1 MSDQHAPAPEARE
14 RAIPLSRSPLDPE
27 FLLRRGVAEIIPEA
41 ELRAALESGL
51 ALRLKEGF
59 DPSAPDIH
67 LGHAVGLRK
76 LRQFQRLGHKV
87 VLIVGDWTAQIG
99 DPSSRT
105 ATRRMLARDEVLANA
120 ETYMQQFFQLVDRE
134 RTEVAW
140 QSGWFGKFGLADVIQ
155 LTSRFTVAQM
165 LQREDFARRFAEQ
178 RPIAVTEL
186 LYPLLQA
193 YDSVAI
199 RADVEFGGM
208 DQKFNIL
215 VGRELQQMADQRP
228 QQVFLTR
235 LLVGLDGVQKM
246 SKSLGNYIG
255 ITEPAETMYGKVMR
269 LSDAALMDY
278 FELLTDV
285 PDAELRALQRELE
298 AGTLNA
304 MDAKMRLA
312 REIVAQFHSHQAAL
326 AAEETFVREH
336 RQRLVP
342 TEAPP
347 FHLAS
352 PGPWEIVDL
361 LVQAGLAPSRSE
373 GKRLVT
379 EGGVELDGHKITNP
393 RERVTVQEGQILRRG
408 RVHKVRI
415 QLGGGGVQQG

>member
-1 MSDQHAPAPEARE
+1 MKLEGREA
-14 RAIPLSRSPLDPE
+14 AIPLSKSPIDPE
-27 FLLRRGVAEIIPEA
+27 FLLHRGVAEIIPEA
-41 ELRAALESGL
+41 ELRAALESGV

-76 LRQFQRLGHKV
+76 LRQFQTLGHKV

-99 DPSSRT
+99 DPTGRQ
-105 ATRRMLARDEVLANA
+105 AIRRMLSADEVRANA
-120 ETYMQQFFQLVDRE
+120 ETYMQQFFEIVDRD

-140 QSGWFGKFGLADVIQ
+140 QSRWFGEFGLADVIR

-165 LQREDFARRFAEQ
+165 LQREDFAKRFAEQ

-193 YDSVAI
+193 YDSTAI
-199 RADVEFGGM
+199 QADVEFGGM

-215 VGRELQQMADQRP
+215 VGRELQAMVGQRP
-228 QQVFLTR
+228 QQAFLTR
-235 LLVGLDGVQKM
+235 LLVGLDGTQKM

-255 ITEPAETMYGKVMR
+255 ITEPADSMYGKVMR
-269 LSDAALMDY
+269 LNDSAMLDY
-278 FELLTDV
+278 FEMLTEL
-285 PDAELRALQRELE
+285 PDDELRDLRHKIES
-298 AGTLNA
+298 GGVNP

-312 REIVAQFHSHQAAL
+312 WEIVVQFHSREAAY
-326 AAEETFVREH
+326 AAQDTFVREH
-336 RQRLVP
+336 RERQAP

-347 FHLAS
+347 FYSAG

-361 LVQAGLAPSRSE
+361 LVQSGLAASRSD
-373 GKRLVT
+373 GKRLVG
-379 EGGVELDGHKITNP
+379 EGGVELDGRKITNP
-393 RERVTVQEGQILRRG
+393 REQVTVEEGQILRRG
-408 RVHKVRI
+408 RVHKVQI
-415 QLGGGGVQQG
+415 KFGESPT